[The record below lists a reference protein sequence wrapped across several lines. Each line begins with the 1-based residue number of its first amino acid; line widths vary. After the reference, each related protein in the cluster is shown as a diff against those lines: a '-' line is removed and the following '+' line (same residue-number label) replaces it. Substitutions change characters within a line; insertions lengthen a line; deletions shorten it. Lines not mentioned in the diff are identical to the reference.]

1 MKRTVIVSGLA
12 LLLGGLSSAL
22 GAASDQASPETRR
35 LALVVGANHGT
46 PDRVPLRYAVAD
58 AERFAQ
64 VILRMGG
71 VKVEDCFVLREPT
84 RQSLLEAL
92 ALIRNRAQALRGT
105 GTRTEVL
112 LYFSGHADEKGLML
126 GRELLPY
133 RELRQAM
140 GQMTADIG
148 ITVLDACASGA
159 ITRLKGGQA
168 HPAFLT
174 DASMQVKGYA
184 FLTSSS
190 ENEAAQESE
199 RLRGSYFTHALL
211 TGMRGAA
218 DLSGDGQVTL
228 GEAYQ
233 FAFGETLQQTTA
245 TQAGAQHPTWDIKMA
260 GTGDVVLTDVRQT
273 SASMIFPSELD
284 GRFFVRNARGH
295 LVAELYKPYGR
306 KVELGVEPGA
316 YEVHFEQERALFATK
331 VTIADGQHRALER
344 RELAATTR
352 QPTRRRGPGDD
363 VLVPLRH
370 LGRTQIEMRFGYSDA
385 STHVDTTAQ
394 STTVEGGE
402 FALSAVHFLRED
414 WAIEFSF
421 GGSDLGVETRTGL
434 LGEES
439 RTRGL
444 FGVMLGGRYYP
455 PLSGSIRPYA
465 RAVIGPLSELD
476 VASTPTTTDVTE
488 KGAKLGAQI
497 GGGVDFMIGRR
508 FSLSGSAAVTL
519 RPGSRG
525 AFGVCMGFG
534 WSFRGRRR
542 PSGPPLLDEPSVA
555 PVAVAEPSSEAPPP
569 TE

>member
-1 MKRTVIVSGLA
+1 MKRTVIASAIA
-12 LLLGGLSSAL
+12 LLAGGFASSL
-22 GAASDQASPETRR
+22 GAASGPSSPETRR
-35 LALVVGANHGT
+35 LALVVGANRGT
-46 PDRVPLRYAVAD
+46 ADRVPLRYAVAD

-71 VKVEDCFVLREPT
+71 VRAEDCFVLREPT
-84 RQSLLEAL
+84 RQSLLDAL
-92 ALIRNRAQALRGT
+92 ALIRNRAESLRGS
-105 GTRTEVL
+105 GARLEVL

-126 GRELLPY
+126 GRDTLPY

-159 ITRLKGGQA
+159 ITRLKGGQT

-245 TQAGAQHPTWDIKMA
+245 TQAGAQHPAWDIKMA

-295 LVAELYKPYGR
+295 LIAELYKPYGR
-306 KVELGVEPGA
+306 RVELGVEPGA

-331 VTIADGQHRALER
+331 VTIADGQHRSLER
-344 RELAATTR
+344 QELASTTR

-363 VLVPLRH
+363 VLMPLRH
-370 LGRTQIEMRFGYSDA
+370 FGRTRIEMRFGYSDA
-385 STHVDTTAQ
+385 STHVDTAAQ
-394 STTVEGGE
+394 STKVEGGD
-402 FALSAVHFLRED
+402 FALSALHFLREE
-414 WAIEFSF
+414 WALELVF
-421 GGSDLGVETRTGL
+421 GGTDLGVETRTEL
-434 LGEES
+434 LGERT

-444 FGVMLGGRYYP
+444 FGMLLGGRYYP

-465 RAVIGPLSELD
+465 RAVLGPLSELD
-476 VASTPTTTDVTE
+476 VESTPTTTDVTDR
-488 KGAKLGAQI
+488 GTKLGAQL
-497 GGGVDFMIGRR
+497 GGGADFQISRR
-508 FSLSGSAAVTL
+508 FTLSGSAAVTV

-525 AFGVCMGFG
+525 SFAVCMGFG
-534 WSFRGRRR
+534 WSFGGGRR
-542 PSGPPLLDEPSVA
+542 SSAPPPMNEPAAA
-555 PVAVAEPSSEAPPP
+555 PAAEPSIDTAPPSP
-569 TE
+569 QE